1 MIVASTATLSLTRSF
16 RFVPHGERA
25 PATDG
30 PTISCDGRVPGC
42 TLELTHWTD
51 NATPDHLYADTSTE
65 CALRLARACAR
76 GEHAALA
83 HATVLNNHF
92 DTDGVLSVWACLE
105 PEAALAHAEL
115 LAEGAAAGDFGEWSS
130 PRGARH
136 QLPTW
141 NGLVSPKRGMCAR
154 GRFRKCPP
162 PAVGAREHAVH
173 RRARHAR
180 RRAAGRGHRGD
191 RRVGGRRRRCHVRG
205 GAGGT
210 AGTHCETVR
219 GACRASLATAGRLS
233 VREAAPVVARGR
245 RGDG

>member
-1 MIVASTATLSLTRSF
+1 MIVASTAALSLTRSF
-16 RFVPHGERA
+16 RFVPYGERA

-30 PTISCDGRVPGC
+30 PTISCDGRVPGS

-141 NGLVSPKRGMCAR
+141 NGPVSPRRGMCAR
-154 GRFRKCPP
+154 GRFRTCPP
-162 PAVGAREHAVH
+162 S
-173 RRARHAR
+173 
-180 RRAAGRGHRGD
+180 
-191 RRVGGRRRRCHVRG
+191 
-205 GAGGT
+205 
-210 AGTHCETVR
+210 
-219 GACRASLATAGRLS
+219 AC
-233 VREAAPVVARGR
+233 
-245 RGDG
+245 